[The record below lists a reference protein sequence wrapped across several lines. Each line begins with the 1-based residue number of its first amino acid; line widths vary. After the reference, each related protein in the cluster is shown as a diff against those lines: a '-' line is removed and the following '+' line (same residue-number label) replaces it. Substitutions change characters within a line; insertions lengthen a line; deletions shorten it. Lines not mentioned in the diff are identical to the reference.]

1 MSDKKSDK
9 FVVKELNEINN
20 KPKQVKPI
28 KVSVPEPLVTVE
40 FLRHNRY
47 IYTSPHT
54 GKEYTWSG
62 VGSQVDVP
70 EKDAAILLAKTRK
83 VGGCCGSRPH
93 VIGFFKEVI

>member
-54 GKEYTWSG
+54 GDKYIWEGAGRT
-62 VGSQVDVP
+62 QDVP
-70 EKDAAILLAKTRK
+70 EKDAIILLAKTRK
-83 VGGCCGSRPH
+83 IGGCCGSRPH
-93 VIGFFKEVI
+93 VVSFFIRR